1 MKFHFN
7 FPKDKEEM
15 QRKRMEAMLK
25 KIGGGKPNGA
35 GAGGGSMMDGEK
47 RLEEI
52 NVQLTKYYR
61 ENKDINFKKS
71 MLSKSVM
78 GDFNQNDSTMSQ
90 VSTMEGIPFN

>member
-25 KIGGGKPNGA
+25 KIGGKPNGA
-35 GAGGGSMMDGEK
+35 SSGGGSMMDGEK

>member
-1 MKFHFN
+1 
-7 FPKDKEEM
+7 M

-25 KIGGGKPNGA
+25 KIGGGKQNGSSS
-35 GAGGGSMMDGEK
+35 GGGSIMDGEK

-71 MLSKSVM
+71 LLSR
-78 GDFNQNDSTMSQ
+78 GLIDDFNQNDCTMS
-90 VSTMEGIPFN
+90 